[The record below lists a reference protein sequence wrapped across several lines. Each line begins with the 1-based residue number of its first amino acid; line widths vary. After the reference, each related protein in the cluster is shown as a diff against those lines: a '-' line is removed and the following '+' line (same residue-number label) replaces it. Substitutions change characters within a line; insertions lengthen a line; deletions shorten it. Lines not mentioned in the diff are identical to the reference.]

1 MFEVLGRFNE
11 IIVSSNTLHIADRLN
26 RVDECTKGSDIV
38 VDRFIV
44 DKGHKNG
51 AEIHEVYSDSTIKI
65 YNLNTLKLITILF
78 ARPAQIK
85 RYYEAFNEQ
94 APELLIKGARLNS
107 HLKRNMM

>member
-11 IIVSSNTLHIADRLN
+11 IIVS
-26 RVDECTKGSDIV
+26 
-38 VDRFIV
+38 RFIV
-44 DKGHKNG
+44 DKGHRNG
-51 AEIHEVYSDSTIKI
+51 AEIHEVYPDSTIKI

-85 RYYEAFNEQ
+85 RYYKAFNEQ

-107 HLKRNMM
+107 MQ

>member
-1 MFEVLGRFNE
+1 M
-11 IIVSSNTLHIADRLN
+11 
-26 RVDECTKGSDIV
+26 
-38 VDRFIV
+38 
-44 DKGHKNG
+44 
-51 AEIHEVYSDSTIKI
+51 IKI

-94 APELLIKGARLNS
+94 TPELLIKGARLNS

>member
-44 DKGHKNG
+44 DKGHKMVQRYTKYTL
-51 AEIHEVYSDSTIKI
+51 IQRLRFTI
-65 YNLNTLKLITILF
+65 
-78 ARPAQIK
+78 
-85 RYYEAFNEQ
+85 
-94 APELLIKGARLNS
+94 
-107 HLKRNMM
+107 